1 MTNADKFKET
11 FGIYATE
18 LWAMPGA
25 DFPKWLSAESNTET
39 RAKRREEI
47 VEISEQELTRLK
59 KHEESYYKLK
69 KEKEDLY
76 SALAPMFKQLFEDL
90 DYNTVFMK
98 LFIGE

>member
-39 RAKRREEI
+39 RAKRREEM
-47 VEISEQELTRLK
+47 VEVSEQELTRLK

-69 KEKEDLY
+69 KKRKIYIPHWLPCLSSYLKIWIITLY
-76 SALAPMFKQLFEDL
+76 L
-90 DYNTVFMK
+90 
-98 LFIGE
+98 